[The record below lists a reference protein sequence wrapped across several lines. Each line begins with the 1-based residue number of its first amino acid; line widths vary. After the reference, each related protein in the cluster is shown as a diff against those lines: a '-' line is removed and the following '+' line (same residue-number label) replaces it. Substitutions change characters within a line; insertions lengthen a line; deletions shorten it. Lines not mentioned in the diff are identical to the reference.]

1 MADYFAVLD
10 RTLSGFGSPNA
21 QLRTKLY
28 ERARIT
34 IRKQLDGRK
43 PPVEPSDMMV
53 EMEKLEQA
61 IADIETRFGNEVPL
75 PVSGGGEPAVETP
88 APPPVAEPAP
98 APEELVAEIPTVAE
112 EAPVADETLAEP
124 AELEAV
130 PDITILP
137 ETPEQIAPSEPAA
150 PEEPAQSADL
160 ISEALSE
167 FTQADDER
175 KQVVPP
181 SDISEADEVSFDDP
195 ATLDSDVPDELLATP
210 EFEQVAVPE
219 LEPVAEEFPEPLPE
233 PIPELIQEPVLEPAI
248 DPAAEF
254 SIPTTPLPSVDFG
267 AVDVNDS
274 LAIPPAPGF
283 EGGLDEPRGS
293 GGWMKWLLTLIILGG
308 LGFAAWAYQGPI
320 LDQINQ
326 WRGIEDPTKPK
337 PVKTI
342 SIKPE
347 PVQPEPSTE
356 GSQVEPIVQP
366 KSEQRLTDSGEEVV
380 PAAPAAE
387 PIPVVEPVVAEPAK
401 EQQATK
407 PGTES
412 AILYEQG
419 ADDNS
424 SKSDAGRTTWS
435 LIQESPSPGEPTE
448 AAIRAQIEIPDRKTV
463 LIMTIKRNT
472 DPALSASHLIEL
484 VFAVPDNFSGGS
496 IEEIN
501 RFVLKQSEQGR
512 GDPLAAVPV
521 KIADGIF
528 LIALDNVDAA
538 RNTNATLLKSRSWI
552 DIPVRYRTGRKALVT
567 IEKGASGEKV
577 FDDAFADWATKQ

>member
-1 MADYFAVLD
+1 MADYFAVLN
-10 RTLSGFGSPNA
+10 RTLSGFGNPNA

-43 PPVEPSDMMV
+43 PPIEPSDMMV

-61 IADIETRFGNEVPL
+61 IADIENGFGNEVPL
-75 PVSGGGEPAVETP
+75 PVSGGGMPAIETP

-98 APEELVAEIPTVAE
+98 IPEEPVAEVPTAVE
-112 EAPVADETLAEP
+112 EASVMAESVAEP
-124 AELEAV
+124 AVPETV

-137 ETPEQIAPSEPAA
+137 ETSEQIAPAEFTPKEPA
-150 PEEPAQSADL
+150 PSADL

-167 FTQADDER
+167 FTQADEER
-175 KQVVPP
+175 KQVVQSP
-181 SDISEADEVSFDDP
+181 DISGADEALFDAS
-195 ATLDSDVPDELLATP
+195 ATQESDVPDELLATP

-219 LEPVAEEFPEPLPE
+219 LEPLPE
-233 PIPELIQEPVLEPAI
+233 PIPEPIQEPVLEPAI

-254 SIPTTPLPSVDFG
+254 SIPTAPLPSVDFG
-267 AVDVNDS
+267 AVDVDDS

-308 LGFAAWAYQGPI
+308 LGFAAWAYQGSI

-347 PVQPEPSTE
+347 PVQPESSTE

-387 PIPVVEPVVAEPAK
+387 PTPVVEPVVAEPAK

-424 SKSDAGRTTWS
+424 SKSDAGRTTWA

-528 LIALDNVDAA
+528 LIALDNAEAA
-538 RNTNATLLKSRSWI
+538 RSTNETLLKSRNWI

-567 IEKGASGEKV
+567 IEKGTSGEKV
-577 FDDAFADWATKQ
+577 FNDAFADWATKQ

>member
-61 IADIETRFGNEVPL
+61 IADIETGFGNEVPL
-75 PVSGGGEPAVETP
+75 PVSGAVEPAVETP
-88 APPPVAEPAP
+88 APPPVAEPTP
-98 APEELVAEIPTVAE
+98 VAE
-112 EAPVADETLAEP
+112 EPVPEEPVADETLAEP
-124 AELEAV
+124 VALEAV

-137 ETPEQIAPSEPAA
+137 ETPEQIAPAEFA
-150 PEEPAQSADL
+150 PEEPTPAADP

-175 KQVVPP
+175 RQVVQP
-181 SDISEADEVSFDDP
+181 SDISGADEVSFDDS

-233 PIPELIQEPVLEPAI
+233 PIPELIQEPAPRAALEPAI

-254 SIPTTPLPSVDFG
+254 SIPTAPLPSVDFG
-267 AVDVNDS
+267 AVDVDDS

-347 PVQPEPSTE
+347 PVQPKPSVE

-366 KSEQRLTDSGEEVV
+366 KSEQRLTDNGEEVV
-380 PAAPAAE
+380 PAAPVAE
-387 PIPVVEPVVAEPAK
+387 PIPAVEPVVAEPAK
-401 EQQATK
+401 EPQATK

-528 LIALDNVDAA
+528 LIALDNVEAA
-538 RNTNATLLKSRSWI
+538 RNTNETLLKSRNWI

-567 IEKGASGEKV
+567 IEKGTSGEKV

>member
-61 IADIETRFGNEVPL
+61 IADIETGFGNEVSL
-75 PVSGGGEPAVETP
+75 PVTGGVEPAVETP
-88 APPPVAEPAP
+88 APPLVAEPTPVAEEPA
-98 APEELVAEIPTVAE
+98 
-112 EAPVADETLAEP
+112 ADEPLAEP
-124 AELEAV
+124 VALEAV

-137 ETPEQIAPSEPAA
+137 ETPEQIAPSEFA
-150 PEEPAQSADL
+150 PEEPAQPADP

-175 KQVVPP
+175 KQVVQP
-181 SDISEADEVSFDDP
+181 SDISEADEVTFDDSE
-195 ATLDSDVPDELLATP
+195 TLDSDVPDELLATP

-219 LEPVAEEFPEPLPE
+219 LEPVAEEIPDPLPE
-233 PIPELIQEPVLEPAI
+233 PIPELIQEPAPKAVLEPAI

-254 SIPTTPLPSVDFG
+254 SIPTAPLPSVDFG
-267 AVDVNDS
+267 AVDVDDS

-528 LIALDNVDAA
+528 LIALDNVEAA
-538 RNTNATLLKSRSWI
+538 RNTNETLLKSRNWI

-567 IEKGASGEKV
+567 IEKGTSGEKV

>member
-61 IADIETRFGNEVPL
+61 IADIETGFGNEVPL
-75 PVSGGGEPAVETP
+75 PVSGVVEPAVETP
-88 APPPVAEPAP
+88 APPLVAEPTPVAE
-98 APEELVAEIPTVAE
+98 E
-112 EAPVADETLAEP
+112 PVADEPLAEP
-124 AELEAV
+124 VALEAV

-137 ETPEQIAPSEPAA
+137 ETPEQIAPAEFA
-150 PEEPAQSADL
+150 PEEPAPAADP

-175 KQVVPP
+175 KQVVQP
-181 SDISEADEVSFDDP
+181 SDISEADEVSFDDS
-195 ATLDSDVPDELLATP
+195 AALDSDVPDELLATP

-254 SIPTTPLPSVDFG
+254 SIPTAPLPSVDFG
-267 AVDVNDS
+267 AVDVDDS

-528 LIALDNVDAA
+528 LIALDNVEAA
-538 RNTNATLLKSRSWI
+538 RNTNETLLKSRNWI

-567 IEKGASGEKV
+567 IEKGTSGEKV